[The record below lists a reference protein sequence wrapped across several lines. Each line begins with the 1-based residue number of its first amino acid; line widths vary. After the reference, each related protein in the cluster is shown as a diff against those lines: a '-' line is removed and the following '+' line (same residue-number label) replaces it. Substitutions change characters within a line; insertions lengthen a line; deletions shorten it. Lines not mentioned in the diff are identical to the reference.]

1 MKIQSILRNIK
12 HILYP
17 APIFCIHCEENLL
30 HSGDFLLCHECYHT
44 LLDSMKNTYFR
55 FHFDEELRL
64 QSCGE
69 DSAEGLCV
77 FPYIETTRT
86 LIHAFKFSL
95 YKDCAKFWA
104 DAVSYQV
111 AKLNCTYIVPVPSS
125 KKSIR
130 DRGFSHIHLL
140 AEELKKITS
149 IPTLPNILHRNK
161 DVKHQLGL
169 KRQQR
174 LENVK
179 DIFECTQD
187 LSNIRVLLLDDVLT
201 TGATVY
207 NCKLALEKKGASV
220 MILTLAQA

>member
-1 MKIQSILRNIK
+1 
-12 HILYP
+12 
-17 APIFCIHCEENLL
+17 
-30 HSGDFLLCHECYHT
+30 
-44 LLDSMKNTYFR
+44 MKNSYFR

-64 QSCGE
+64 QPCDES
-69 DSAEGLCV
+69 DADGLCV
-77 FPYIETTRT
+77 FPYTEATQT
-86 LIHAFKFSL
+86 LIHAFKFAL

-104 DAVSYQV
+104 DAISYQV
-111 AKLNCTYIVPVPSS
+111 AKMDCGYIVPVPSS
-125 KKSIR
+125 KKSVR

-140 AEELKKITS
+140 AEELSKITN
-149 IPTLPNILHRNK
+149 IPTLSNVLHRNK
-161 DVKHQLGL
+161 NVRHQLGL

-187 LSNIRVLLLDDVLT
+187 LSGLRVLLLDDVLT